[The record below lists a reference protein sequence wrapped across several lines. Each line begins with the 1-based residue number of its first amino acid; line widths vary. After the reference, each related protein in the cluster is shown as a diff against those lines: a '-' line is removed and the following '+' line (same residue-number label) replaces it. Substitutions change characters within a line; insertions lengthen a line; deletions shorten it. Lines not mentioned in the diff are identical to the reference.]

1 MSDNI
6 VVTGNLTSDP
16 TLNFTTKGD
25 AVANFTIASNHRV
38 KNGDQWEDG
47 EPTFYRASV
56 WRGYAE
62 NVAESLTKGTQVI
75 VQGRVYTEAYED
87 KKTGEQRTSLK
98 LDVDEIGPTLRFATA
113 RVARA
118 QRNGNGGG
126 GQQRQSTPP
135 PSNDPWN
142 AAGQQS
148 QGSWDTPGGDSGVP
162 F

>member
-6 VVTGNLTSDP
+6 IVTGNLTSDP
-16 TLNFTTKGD
+16 EIRFVGEN

-38 KNGDQWEDG
+38 KKNNEWVDG
-47 EPTFYRASV
+47 EPTFYRASI

-75 VQGRVYTEAYED
+75 AQGRVYTEAYED
-87 KKTGEQRTSLK
+87 KQTGEKRTSLK

-113 RVARA
+113 KVTRS
-118 QRNGNGGG
+118 QGNSG
-126 GQQRQSTPP
+126 GQRQ
-135 PSNDPWN
+135 
-142 AAGQQS
+142 GQQQS
-148 QGSWDTPGGDSGVP
+148 QGWCGQQNQQWGGNQQSNANWGTPNQSEVP